1 MLVLDKRV
9 EELSEVFSQ
18 EELKG
23 VLNKVLDEV
32 MERLGLLFVEAGE
45 WEKLED
51 LLNGNS
57 DSKEFLRIWR
67 DAACGLMYGS
77 VSSLAMMLARG
88 ILFKE
93 WDKDVLKEMAGVLYL
108 LSMVLIEWEMG
119 EDVLDVVRWLK
130 NTLSGAV
137 VVDESKVE
145 ISGQEIEDLMKKEVG
160 KVVASEL

>member
-1 MLVLDKRV
+1 
-9 EELSEVFSQ
+9 
-18 EELKG
+18 
-23 VLNKVLDEV
+23 
-32 MERLGLLFVEAGE
+32 
-45 WEKLED
+45 
-51 LLNGNS
+51 
-57 DSKEFLRIWR
+57 
-67 DAACGLMYGS
+67 MYGS

-130 NTLSGAV
+130 NILSGAV
-137 VVDESKVE
+137 VVDELKVE

>member
-1 MLVLDKRV
+1 VGKMVVLDKRL
-9 EELSEVFSQ
+9 EELRDVFSQ
-18 EELKG
+18 EELREI
-23 VLNKVLDEV
+23 LAKVLDEV

-45 WEKLED
+45 GEELEV
-51 LLNGNS
+51 LLNG
-57 DSKEFLRIWR
+57 DSKEFSKRWM

-77 VSSLAMMLARG
+77 MSSLAIMLARG

-93 WDKDVLKEMAGVLYL
+93 WGEDVLKEMAGVLYL

-130 NTLSGAV
+130 NILSGAV

-145 ISGQEIEDLMKKEVG
+145 IS
-160 KVVASEL
+160 S